1 MLHYQIVTQ
10 LDLTQLRRQGICAL
24 DIEMASWRV
33 PSKEWIS
40 LVQLAWRNEG
50 DQIEVAVL
58 DGKEKTTKE
67 NLRPI
72 LSDPNIS
79 IVVHNAAYDINK
91 LQKHW
96 GLVTESAFCTM
107 SAARKAGEKKY
118 SLQALASKFLSLEL
132 DKTEQTSSFSQRPL
146 RPEQIAYAARDAA
159 CTLILWEYQQTIGWR
174 SSYEAKPS
182 SAIPQATSQTR
193 ISTPGAPA
201 TPDSMISAAL
211 DVSSLAAAIC
221 DIIAFMPGKFSPER
235 LVVNITNERSGYLGF
250 VLDSKLGDI
259 VPDEKEVLETL
270 QQLEQSQK
278 IRVEDRRYHM
288 RCNRL
293 PNSSSRETGK

>member
-1 MLHYQIVTQ
+1 
-10 LDLTQLRRQGICAL
+10 
-24 DIEMASWRV
+24 MASWRV

-58 DGKEKTTKE
+58 DGKEETTKE

-72 LSDPNIS
+72 LSDPSIS
-79 IVVHNAAYDINK
+79 IVVHNATYDINK

-96 GLVTESAFCTM
+96 GLFTESAFCTM

-118 SLQALASKFLSLEL
+118 SLQALASKFLSIEL
-132 DKTEQTSSFSQRPL
+132 DKTEQSSSFSQRPL

-159 CTLILWEYQQTIGWR
+159 CTLRLWEYQQTVGWR
-174 SSYEAKPS
+174 SSYQAKPS
-182 SAIPQATSQTR
+182 SAIPQATSETR
-193 ISTPGAPA
+193 ISTPSALAA
-201 TPDSMISAAL
+201 TISAPL

-270 QQLEQSQK
+270 QQLEQAQK
-278 IRVEDRRYHM
+278 IRVEDRRYY
-288 RCNRL
+288 RI
-293 PNSSSRETGK
+293 TA

>member
-1 MLHYQIVTQ
+1 MLDYQIVTQ

-58 DGKEKTTKE
+58 DGKEETTRE

-72 LSDPNIS
+72 LGDPSIS
-79 IVVHNAAYDINK
+79 IVVHNATYDINK

-96 GLVTESAFCTM
+96 GLLTASAFCTM

-118 SLQALASKFLSLEL
+118 SLQALASKFLSIEL
-132 DKTEQTSSFSQRPL
+132 DKTEQSSSFSQRPL

-159 CTLILWEYQQTIGWR
+159 CTLRLWEYQQTVGWR
-174 SSYEAKPS
+174 SSYQAKLS
-182 SAIPQATSQTR
+182 SAIPQATSETK
-193 ISTPGAPA
+193 ISTPSAPA
-201 TPDSMISAAL
+201 AMISAPL

-270 QQLEQSQK
+270 QQLEQSQE
-278 IRVEDRRYHM
+278 IRVEDRRYY
-288 RCNRL
+288 RIKTKPKRDAL
-293 PNSSSRETGK
+293 SGSSGI